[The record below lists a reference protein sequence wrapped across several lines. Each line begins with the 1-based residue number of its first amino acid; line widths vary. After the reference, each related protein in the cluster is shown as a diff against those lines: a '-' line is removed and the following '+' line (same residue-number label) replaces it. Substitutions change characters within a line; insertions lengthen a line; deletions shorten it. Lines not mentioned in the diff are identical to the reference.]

1 MKAQL
6 EAFVYYPVYAV
17 KVVHTVVTSYIGGFI
32 KGLKNG
38 SK

>member
-17 KVVHTVVTSYIGGFI
+17 KMVHAVVTSYIGGFI
-32 KGLKNG
+32 KGFKNA